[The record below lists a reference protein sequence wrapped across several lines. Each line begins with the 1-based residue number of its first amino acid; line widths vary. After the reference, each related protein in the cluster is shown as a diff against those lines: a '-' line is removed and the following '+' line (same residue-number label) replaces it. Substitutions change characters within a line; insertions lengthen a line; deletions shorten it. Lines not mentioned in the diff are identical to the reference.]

1 MKILFLIMGVFFAK
15 SQSTFPDQKILIE
28 LTIANDFSSRID
40 QQNPAFGIGFW
51 YRHPIIDDARLELGG
66 NFKMGEAKY
75 HFIYGKNAN
84 FYEVNSIGYIFN
96 LGARMVKEFSIKN
109 QKLEWISELTL
120 NSLIFDGA
128 GIPDDPIREPENE
141 NTIHI
146 VIDAEAI
153 SSIQFGQGIRIWK
166 GNIGFGLKA
175 SFTPYRL
182 LYKTTVPNR
191 FNVFTIEA
199 GLSVKL

>member
-1 MKILFLIMGVFFAK
+1 MKILFLILGVFFAK

-75 HFIYGKNAN
+75 HFIYGKNGN
-84 FYEVNSIGYIFN
+84 FYEVNSKGYIFN

-109 QKLEWISELTL
+109 QKIEWISELTF
-120 NSLIFDGA
+120 NGLIFDGA
-128 GIPDDPIREPENE
+128 GIPDNPIREPENE

-146 VIDAEAI
+146 VIDAETI
-153 SSIQFGQGIRIWK
+153 PSLQFGQGLRIWM
-166 GNIGFGLKA
+166 GTIGFGLKA
-175 SFTPYRL
+175 SVTPYGMW
-182 LYKTTVPNR
+182 YKTTIPHQ
-191 FNVFTIEA
+191 FNVFSVEA
-199 GLSVKL
+199 SLSIKL